1 MIETVTAIA
10 FLVFILSA
18 SAVLLVLVYAVWKDI
33 RRG

>member
-10 FLVFILSA
+10 FLVFVLSA
-18 SAVLLVLVYAVWKDI
+18 SAVLLALGYAVWRDT